1 MIACGPYT
9 VNSELSFEPLKDLLP
24 VINKEQ
30 PHALILCG
38 PFISQNNEQIQSGDI
53 RFNDPEGNPVFLTYD
68 ELMNSMLDYIYDSL
82 EPRHRDKLEIVFV
95 PSHQEITHIYPVPQP
110 PMPKE
115 QFA

>member
-1 MIACGPYT
+1 
-9 VNSELSFEPLKDLLP
+9 
-24 VINKEQ
+24 
-30 PHALILCG
+30 
-38 PFISQNNEQIQSGDI
+38 
-53 RFNDPEGNPVFLTYD
+53 
-68 ELMNSMLDYIYDSL
+68 MNSMLDYIYDSL